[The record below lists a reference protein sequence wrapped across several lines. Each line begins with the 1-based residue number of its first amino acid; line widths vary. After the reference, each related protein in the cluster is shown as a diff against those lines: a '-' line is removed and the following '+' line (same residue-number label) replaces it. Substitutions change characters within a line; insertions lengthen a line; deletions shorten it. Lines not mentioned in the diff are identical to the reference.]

1 MRVYGL
7 IKIKF
12 VFISKKYTPDYL
24 TAWSL
29 VRILFRECASRMST
43 PGLAMPVDSC
53 DGDCNALDGP
63 MRTYGVIEMK
73 VVFVLNKCTPGYI
86 SPHACE

>member
-29 VRILFRECASRMST
+29 VRILFRECASGMST
-43 PGLAMPVDSC
+43 PGLAMPADMCCGNVTRHYHAAKA
-53 DGDCNALDGP
+53 G
-63 MRTYGVIEMK
+63 RGVGELIIDT
-73 VVFVLNKCTPGYI
+73 C
-86 SPHACE
+86 A